1 MSTKRLVAFFL
12 IALVTGEL
20 VRNLSALQYE
30 NDFRKNLNQMR
41 NFYCAKALVLDVIFD
56 SDDLPFGFEFFQ
68 SCTCIRFT
76 AIKKPFFSQV
86 EKKIYNLIVLK
97 NFQSFERIMDNLSV
111 LNFDRSG
118 FFSLIFFEI
127 NREEK
132 TKVLQLAWNNFMHN
146 FNVIDVVSAQWSTF
160 EPFLDGKSRMKTT
173 TENFFSN
180 KLLNLH
186 RRPLRIPVLNYL
198 PGLEFKNDLQPSG
211 IEGEILAQLSC
222 NLNFTILPFK
232 MENEDEKWGTP

>member
-1 MSTKRLVAFFL
+1 M
-12 IALVTGEL
+12 
-20 VRNLSALQYE
+20 
-30 NDFRKNLNQMR
+30 RK
-41 NFYCAKALVLDVIFD
+41 FYCEKASVLNVIFD

-68 SCTCIRFT
+68 SCTCIRST
-76 AIKKPFFSQV
+76 SIEKPFFPQA
-86 EKKIYNLIVLK
+86 EKKIHNLIVLK
-97 NFQSFERIMDNLSV
+97 NFQSFGIVMKNLYL

-127 NREEK
+127 NREET
-132 TKVLQLAWNNFMHN
+132 TKVLQMAWNKFMYN
-146 FNVIDVVSAQWSTF
+146 FNVIDFVSAQWTTF
-160 EPFLDGKSRMKTT
+160 EPFLDGKSRMKTS
-173 TENFFSN
+173 TENFFPN
-180 KLLNLH
+180 KLRNLH

-211 IEGEILAQLSC
+211 IEGEIIKQLSC